1 MLEGLDQLLKDRS
14 QPGLTELREV
24 LRGLLGGDAADG
36 CWLDERQLS
45 SPHPRVFRL
54 RFGLADGVRSFVI
67 KRLEPAIAQR
77 DQLVARRWLPAMSL
91 GDCGPGLLGVAA
103 ERSGEC
109 VWHVYEDF
117 GDCALD
123 ASAPEGRRVQAA
135 VELIARIHTRFAN
148 HWLLSECRLHGGE
161 LGINFFAANVRDAI
175 RCLEALRPPENELSP
190 DRAALC
196 ERLRARLH
204 KLSDEQPA
212 RADALAELGGPETL
226 LHGDLWTTNTLVI
239 PTALGL
245 RARLIDWDH
254 AAVGP
259 VSYDLSTFLLR
270 FGVEERPWILDL
282 YREAVSWAGWRLP
295 AAHELNLLFET
306 AEYAR
311 FANRVIWPAIAIAR
325 DDGEWGF
332 DALAEVEQWFTE
344 MQPVLRED
352 RENETAKGVVS

>member
-1 MLEGLDQLLKDRS
+1 MLEGLDQLLKDSS
-14 QPGLTELREV
+14 QPGLAELREV
-24 LRGLLGGDAADG
+24 LRELLGGDAADG

-45 SPHPRVFRL
+45 SPHPRVFRV
-54 RFGLADGVRSFVI
+54 RFGLNDGVRSFVI

-77 DQLVARRWLPAMSL
+77 SQLVTRRWLPAIGL
-91 GDCGPGLLGVAA
+91 GDCGPSLLGIAA

-123 ASAPEGRRVQAA
+123 ASAPESRRVQAA

-148 HWLLSECRLHGGE
+148 HPLLAECRLHGGE
-161 LGINFFAANVRDAI
+161 LGINFFNANVRDAI
-175 RCLEALRPPENELSP
+175 RCLEALRPPEIELSP
-190 DRAALC
+190 EHAALR

-212 RADALAELGGPETL
+212 RAEALAELGGPETL
-226 LHGDLWTTNTLVI
+226 LHGDLWTTNTFVLAT
-239 PTALGL
+239 PLGL

-270 FGVEERPWILDL
+270 FAAHERPWILEL

-295 AAHELNLLFET
+295 AVRELNLLFET
-306 AEYAR
+306 AEFAR
-311 FANRVIWPAIAIAR
+311 FANRVVWPANAIAR
-325 DDGEWGF
+325 DGAEWGF
-332 DALAEVEQWFTE
+332 DALAEVEQWFE
-344 MQPVLRED
+344 DMQPVLREE
-352 RENETAKGVVS
+352 RETATAKEVVS